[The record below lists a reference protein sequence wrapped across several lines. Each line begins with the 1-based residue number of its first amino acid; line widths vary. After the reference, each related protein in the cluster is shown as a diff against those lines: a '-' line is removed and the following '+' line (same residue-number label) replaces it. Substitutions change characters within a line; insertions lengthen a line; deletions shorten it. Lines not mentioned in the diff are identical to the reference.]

1 LLFCTAFLSG
11 THISTQK
18 RSVQLVPSRAAL
30 READAITLSPMDVA
44 NDTSA
49 VEVAVQQLMWIDSG
63 ERQQY
68 MIFFGSQGQF
78 VWRMQIF
85 LRRLAFFTL
94 FGVVNHATNF
104 VAVAHAISSLFF
116 LNPIFFW
123 VAEHHP
129 IFFGIMQ
136 ARVFRPTV

>member
-1 LLFCTAFLSG
+1 
-11 THISTQK
+11 
-18 RSVQLVPSRAAL
+18 
-30 READAITLSPMDVA
+30 MDVA

-116 LNPIFFW
+116 FESHFFW